1 MVDTSSG
8 NGNTTRE
15 LGVNKIEC
23 VGRGILLSKVVEAA
37 IGRGEVVDALELT
50 VYDVMDEVWK
60 AAGKF
65 VEDISLERTEGLAVL
80 WGTSEVSTVL
90 ENEYDE

>member
-15 LGVNKIEC
+15 LGVNNIEY

-37 IGRGEVVDALELT
+37 IGMGKVVDALELT
-50 VYDVMDEVWK
+50 VYGVM
-60 AAGKF
+60 AG
-65 VEDISLERTEGLAVL
+65 V
-80 WGTSEVSTVL
+80 
-90 ENEYDE
+90 